1 MENFSA
7 RITEAGD
14 PIIYEKIGVSVARE
28 FSNKVNIISR
38 LPGQPLNY
46 KVNWYTLGGALFPPR

>member
-46 KVNWYTLGGALFPPR
+46 KVN